1 MSWFPKTTAVVRA
14 SLLIK
19 LMLTSMNWLVSDGC
33 HNVSA
38 GLLARSHKWWQMIVA
53 YTRESKHNDS
63 SSRYSTAAGFF
74 GFGRAGSQ
82 EGVFL
87 YVLQL
92 QFWISCVLRFSPM
105 FFCCFY
111 VLQRSHMYSCVL
123 HLSCIASSYI
133 LLFTSTFLI
142 ICSFLMF
149 PQFFPRMKER
159 SSVVYH
165 LLRVFIFSQTSSH
178 LSCFHTIPSVTRL
191 ARLLS
196 AATSPLL
203 FPRHCHPL
211 PPLPP
216 PLSPVSP
223 FDFFQSLSCSSPSSS
238 PAAAAVSH
246 PSLSF
251 ISFSFCPTRHSATWR
266 QKTEDWRW
274 WCVRVHL
281 HINPLHS
288 SPFTRDNW
296 KEVFPRT
303 GQPPVFKCR
312 RSKQSEKEETKR
324 ALSGL

>member
-1 MSWFPKTTAVVRA
+1 
-14 SLLIK
+14 
-19 LMLTSMNWLVSDGC
+19 
-33 HNVSA
+33 
-38 GLLARSHKWWQMIVA
+38 
-53 YTRESKHNDS
+53 
-63 SSRYSTAAGFF
+63 
-74 GFGRAGSQ
+74 
-82 EGVFL
+82 
-87 YVLQL
+87 
-92 QFWISCVLRFSPM
+92 
-105 FFCCFY
+105 
-111 VLQRSHMYSCVL
+111 MYSCVL

-251 ISFSFCPTRHSATWR
+251 ISLFLLPNTSLCYLKTKDGRREDGDVCVSISISIRFIQVLSHEIIEKKCFRERDSHLFSSADAQNKARRRKRSAHCQDYRSAELLSR
-266 QKTEDWRW
+266 Q
-274 WCVRVHL
+274 
-281 HINPLHS
+281 
-288 SPFTRDNW
+288 
-296 KEVFPRT
+296 PRY
-303 GQPPVFKCR
+303 
-312 RSKQSEKEETKR
+312 SELNNNANE
-324 ALSGL
+324 

>member
-14 SLLIK
+14 SWLIK
-19 LMLTSMNWLVSDGC
+19 LILTSMNWLVSDGC

-74 GFGRAGSQ
+74 GFGRAGLRFTASILNLLCSQ
-82 EGVFL
+82 ILSDVLLLLLCSPTFSYVFL
-87 YVLQL
+87 CPTLL
-92 QFWISCVLRFSPM
+92 LHCL
-105 FFCCFY
+105 
-111 VLQRSHMYSCVL
+111 VL
-123 HLSCIASSYI
+123 HLTFH
-133 LLFTSTFLI
+133 LHFLI

-149 PQFFPRMKER
+149 PHFFPRMKTR

-191 ARLLS
+191 ARLFS

-211 PPLPP
+211 PPSPP

-223 FDFFQSLSCSSPSSS
+223 SDFFQSLSCSSPSSS

>member
-1 MSWFPKTTAVVRA
+1 
-14 SLLIK
+14 
-19 LMLTSMNWLVSDGC
+19 MLTPMNWLVSDGC

-74 GFGRAGSQ
+74 GFGRAGLRFTASILNLLCSQ
-82 EGVFL
+82 ILSDVLLLLLCSPTFSYVFL
-87 YVLQL
+87 CPTPLL
-92 QFWISCVLRFSPM
+92 HCL
-105 FFCCFY
+105 
-111 VLQRSHMYSCVL
+111 VL
-123 HLSCIASSYI
+123 HLTFH
-133 LLFTSTFLI
+133 LHFLI

-149 PQFFPRMKER
+149 PHFFPRMKTR

-211 PPLPP
+211 PPSPP

-223 FDFFQSLSCSSPSSS
+223 SDFFQSLSCSSPSSS

>member
-1 MSWFPKTTAVVRA
+1 MVTNDCGLHEREQTQWLIQSLQYCRWVFWFWTGGFIFYSFNFE
-14 SLLIK
+14 SLVFSDPLRCSFVAFMFSNVLICI
-19 LMLTSMNWLVSDGC
+19 LVSYTSPALPRLTSYFSPP
-33 HNVSA
+33 H
-38 GLLARSHKWWQMIVA
+38 
-53 YTRESKHNDS
+53 S
-63 SSRYSTAAGFF
+63 SSS
-74 GFGRAGSQ
+74 
-82 EGVFL
+82 
-87 YVLQL
+87 VL
-92 QFWISCVLRFSPM
+92 FSCSLN
-105 FFCCFY
+105 
-111 VLQRSHMYSCVL
+111 
-123 HLSCIASSYI
+123 
-133 LLFTSTFLI
+133 
-142 ICSFLMF
+142 
-149 PQFFPRMKER
+149 FFPRMKER

-211 PPLPP
+211 PPSPP

-223 FDFFQSLSCSSPSSS
+223 SDFFQSLSCSSPSSS